1 MYRKGYDT
9 NGKVIQ
15 HLLQCLNTNDNLFNF
30 SFRPL
35 LALVHRMIE
44 FVVREG
50 PMFEAMI
57 MSREIE
63 NPLFRFLFENES
75 PAHIYYRWKLF
86 SILQGDPPAEWRQAE
101 FRMFKGMPPL
111 CRYNYFSHFTW
122 TSDRQKCTV
131 ITCPLVTKLRTI

>member
-1 MYRKGYDT
+1 
-9 NGKVIQ
+9 
-15 HLLQCLNTNDNLFNF
+15 
-30 SFRPL
+30 
-35 LALVHRMIE
+35 MIE

-86 SILQGDPPAEWRQAE
+86 SILQGDPPNEWRQTE
-101 FRMFKGMPPL
+101 FRMFKGRIIIITTMKQKHLP
-111 CRYNYFSHFTW
+111 YF
-122 TSDRQKCTV
+122 Q
-131 ITCPLVTKLRTI
+131 II